1 MTVFKND
8 IEKAV
13 EIVGDMITNSL
24 YRKVDVDNERSTI
37 HRELLETQK
46 SMPLETTI

>member
-1 MTVFKND
+1 MTVFKDD

-24 YRKVDVDNERSTI
+24 YRAPDVERERSTI
-37 HRELLETQK
+37 KRELVETQK
-46 SMPLETTI
+46 SNPVETTI